1 MKQGIIQII
10 SVITMV
16 ACTST
21 MILGQAERYFPPL
34 NEWEEASAASQGMNQ
49 ALLDEAISYAQEQ
62 ESSKPRNM
70 EVAHYMGFGKE
81 PFGYPIG
88 PLKERGEPTGLIIKN
103 GKIVASWG
111 EPERVDM
118 THSVS
123 KTFLSSVVG
132 IAYDRGMI
140 SDVDDQVGPYMAPIS
155 FYHPLPLMNKAD
167 GFDSNDLFE
176 PFASEHN
183 RKITWDHL
191 LRQTSNWQGT
201 LWGKPDWADRPD
213 KDPSKWLTAE
223 RPEPGTVY
231 EYNDTRVN
239 LLALAIQ
246 NVWRKPLPQV
256 LKEEFMDKIHASSSW
271 RWHGYENSW
280 ILLDGVPVQVV
291 SGGGHWGGG
300 MFINAYDQARL
311 GYLTMNRGRWEDQ
324 QILSEEW
331 VTMAMTPGVSQTY
344 GFMNWFL
351 NTDQELIKTAPTS
364 AFAHFGAGTN
374 MVYVDPEQDL
384 VAVVR
389 WIDRKAIDGFVEK
402 LVAAVE

>member
-1 MKQGIIQII
+1 MRLQLNMITII
-10 SVITMV
+10 SLMLLLLQQSI
-16 ACTST
+16 A
-21 MILGQAERYFPPL
+21 QEARYYPPL
-34 NEWEEASAASQGMNQ
+34 NEWDKASPSSQGANES
-49 ALLDEAISYAQEQ
+49 LLDEAITYAIEH

-81 PFGYPIG
+81 PFGYAIG
-88 PLKERGEPTGLIIKN
+88 PLKERGEPTGIIIKN
-103 GKIVASWG
+103 GKIIASWG

-123 KTFLSSVVG
+123 KTFLSSLVG
-132 IAYDRGMI
+132 VAYDRGMI
-140 SDVDDQVGPYMAPIS
+140 KDVHDLVGPYMAPIS
-155 FYHPLPLMNKAD
+155 FYNPLPTYNKAD
-167 GFDSNDLFE
+167 GFHQNDLFE

-183 RKITWDHL
+183 GKITWDHL
-191 LRQTSNWQGT
+191 LRQTSNWEGT

-213 KDPSKWLTAE
+213 KDPTQWLNAE

-246 NVWRKPLPQV
+246 NIWRKPLPQV
-256 LKEEFMDKIHASSSW
+256 LKEVVMDKIDASPSW

-280 ILLDGVPVQVV
+280 ILLDGAPVQVV

-311 GYLTMNRGRWEDQ
+311 GYLTMNRGQWNGE
-324 QILSEEW
+324 QILSDEW
-331 VTMAMTPGVSQTY
+331 VTMAMTPGVSKTY

-351 NTDQELIKTAPTS
+351 NTEQELIKTAPES

-374 MVYVDPEQDL
+374 MVYVDPVQNL

-389 WIDRKAIDGFVEK
+389 WIDRKSIDGFVEK
-402 LVAAVE
+402 LLASFK